1 MNCKCGN
8 AIPDK
13 RVEFLKKNQKKISC
27 IDCSTE
33 QRVSCYPVLNHKT
46 GNAIELCDQET
57 ADRLKV
63 IMNRK
68 GGIVSQGMRGIGLK
82 DKKYNIHKS
91 A

>member
-8 AIPDK
+8 SIPDK
-13 RVEFLKKNQKKISC
+13 RVEFLNKHNKRIC
-27 IDCSTE
+27 CMACSNE
-33 QRVSCYPVLNHKT
+33 QAVSCYPVLNHKT
-46 GNAIELCDQET
+46 GNSIEICDQET
-57 ADRLKV
+57 SDRLKV